1 MIVLKAS
8 KGRLY
13 PNSTQQHKIDTT
25 LSHCRYIYNEM
36 LSRNI
41 KVYKRRGEHINYYT
55 MQYLLKD
62 IKKYKSWLYEADSQ
76 ALAYACRQL
85 DDAYKRFFKHEGGFP
100 CFRKKNGR
108 QSYTSTNP
116 TAIRIEG
123 NRIRI
128 PTVGFVKVRG
138 LKPLPDGSSIQRITV
153 SREPDGTY
161 YVSVLY
167 KQDIDIPVRSFSF
180 DNVLG
185 MDYSSPHLYVDSNGD
200 KPDFE
205 HKFSKSQAK
214 LAKEQKVLSRRQG
227 SRKGEKKSSNWIKQ
241 HRKVS
246 RIQRKIANQRMDVLH
261 KLSKQL
267 ANTYDAIATEDID
280 MRSLSNKGFGNGKA
294 TLDNGYGMFRTMLD
308 YKLQDRGKPQLIKVD
323 KFYPSSQICHC
334 CGYQNPM
341 IKDLSIRK
349 WKCPECG
356 VIHNRDANAAI
367 NIRNEG
373 IRILKEQ
380 YKIAI

>member
-1 MIVLKAS
+1 MIVLKAT

-36 LSRNI
+36 LVRNI
-41 KVYKRRGEHINYYT
+41 KIYKRRSEHLAYYD

-62 IKKYKSWLYEADSQ
+62 IKTYKPWLYEADSQ

-100 CFRKKNGR
+100 KFHKKNGR

-116 TAIRIEG
+116 VAIRIES

-138 LKPLPDGSSIQRITV
+138 LKPLSDGAKIQRITV
-153 SREPDGTY
+153 SREPDGKY

-167 KQDIDIPVRSFSF
+167 KQDIDIPVHSFSF

-185 MDYSSPHLYVDSNGD
+185 MDYSSSHLYVDSNGN

-205 HKFSKSQAK
+205 HMFSKSQAK
-214 LAKEQKVLSRRQG
+214 LAKAQRVLSRRMG
-227 SRKGEKKSSNWIKQ
+227 SRKGEKKSSNWRKQ

-246 RIQRKIANQRMDVLH
+246 RIQCRIANQRADALH

-267 ANTYDAIATEDID
+267 TDTYDAIAVEDID
-280 MRSLSNKGFGNGKA
+280 MHNLSNKGFGNGKA
-294 TLDNGYGMFRTMLD
+294 TMDNGFGMFRTMLD
-308 YKLQDRGKPQLIKVD
+308 YKLQDRGKPLLIKINR
-323 KFYPSSQICHC
+323 FHPSSQLCSH
-334 CGYQNPM
+334 CGYQNPDL
-341 IKDLSIRK
+341 KDLSIRK
-349 WKCPECG
+349 WQCPKCG
-356 VIHNRDANAAI
+356 TVHNRDVNAAI
-367 NIRNEG
+367 NIKNEG
-373 IRILKEQ
+373 IHILKEQ
-380 YKIAI
+380 YKAVI

>member
-1 MIVLKAS
+1 MIVLKAT

-36 LSRNI
+36 LSRNM
-41 KVYKRRGEHINYYT
+41 KAYKRRGEHMNYYT

-76 ALAYACRQL
+76 ALAYSCRQL
-85 DDAYKRFFKHEGGFP
+85 DNAYKRFFKHEGGFP
-100 CFRKKNGR
+100 HFHKKNGR

-116 TAIRIEG
+116 TNIRIEG
-123 NRIRI
+123 NKIRI

-161 YVSVLY
+161 YASVLY
-167 KQDIDIPVRSFSF
+167 KQNIDIPVHSFSF

-185 MDYSSPHLYVDSNGD
+185 LDYSSPHLYVDSNGN
-200 KPDFE
+200 KPGFE
-205 HKFSKSQAK
+205 HMFSKSQAK
-214 LAKEQKVLSRRQG
+214 LAKKQKVLSRRMG
-227 SRKGEKKSSNWIKQ
+227 SRKGEKKSSNWTKQ
-241 HRKVS
+241 YHKVS
-246 RIQRKIANQRMDVLH
+246 KVQSKIAHQRIDALH

-267 ANTYDAIATEDID
+267 ADTYDAIAVEDIN
-280 MRSLSNKGFGNGKA
+280 MQSLSNKGFGNGKA
-294 TLDNGYGMFRTMLD
+294 TADNGFGMFRTMLD
-308 YKLQDRGKPQLIKVD
+308 YKLQDRGKPPLIKVD
-323 KFYPSSQICHC
+323 RFYPSSQICHC
-334 CGYQNPM
+334 CGYQNPGV
-341 IKDLSIRK
+341 KDMSIRK

-356 VIHNRDANAAI
+356 VIHNRDVNAAI

-373 IRILKEQ
+373 ILILKEQ
-380 YKIAI
+380 YDVTL

>member
-1 MIVLKAS
+1 MIVLKAT

-36 LSRNI
+36 LARNI
-41 KVYKRRGEHINYYT
+41 KAYKRRGEHMNYYT

-62 IKKYKSWLYEADSQ
+62 VKKCKPWLYKADSQ

-100 CFRKKNGR
+100 RYHKKNGR

-116 TAIRIEG
+116 TNMRIEG
-123 NRIRI
+123 NKIRI

-138 LKPLPDGSSIQRITV
+138 LKSLPDGSSIQRITV
-153 SREPDGTY
+153 SREPDGKY

-167 KQDIDIPVRSFSF
+167 KQNIDIPIHSLRYE
-180 DNVLG
+180 NVIGL
-185 MDYSSPHLYVDSNGD
+185 DYSSPHLYVDSNGN
-200 KPDFE
+200 KPSFE
-205 HKFSKSQAK
+205 HVFSKSQAK
-214 LAKEQKVLSRRQG
+214 LAKEQKVLSRRMG
-227 SRKGEKKSSNWIKQ
+227 SCKGEKKSSNWTKQ
-241 HRKVS
+241 YHKVS
-246 RIQRKIANQRMDVLH
+246 KLQSKIAHQRIDALH

-267 ANTYDAIATEDID
+267 ADTYDAIAVEDIN
-280 MRSLSNKGFGNGKA
+280 MRSLSDKGFGNGKA
-294 TLDNGYGMFRTMLD
+294 TMDNGYGMFRTMLD
-308 YKLQDRGKPQLIKVD
+308 YKLQDRGKIPLIKVNR
-323 KFYPSSQICHC
+323 FYPSSQLCSK
-334 CGYQNPM
+334 CGYQNLEV
-341 IKDLSIRK
+341 KNLSIRK

-356 VIHNRDANAAI
+356 VIHSRDVNAAI
-367 NIRNEG
+367 NIRDEG

-380 YKIAI
+380 YKVAI

>member
-1 MIVLKAS
+1 MIVLKAT

-36 LSRNI
+36 LSRNM
-41 KVYKRRGEHINYYT
+41 KVYKRRGEHMNYYM

-76 ALAYACRQL
+76 ALTYACRQL

-100 CFRKKNGR
+100 RFHKKNGR

-116 TAIRIEG
+116 TSIRIED
-123 NRIRI
+123 NKIRI

-167 KQDIDIPVRSFSF
+167 KQDIDIPVHSFSF

-185 MDYSSPHLYVDSNGD
+185 LDYSSSRLYVDSNGNT
-200 KPDFE
+200 PDFE

-214 LAKEQKVLSRRQG
+214 LTKEQRVLSRRKG
-227 SRKGEKKSSNWIKQ
+227 SCKGEKKSSNWYKQ
-241 HRKVS
+241 Y
-246 RIQRKIANQRMDVLH
+246 RKINKLHKKTANQRIDVLH
-261 KLSKQL
+261 KLSRQL
-267 ANTYDAIATEDID
+267 TDQYDAIAVEDID

-294 TLDNGYGMFRTMLD
+294 TMDNGYGMFRTMLD
-308 YKLQDRGKPQLIKVD
+308 YKLQDRGKPPLVKVD
-323 KFYPSSQICHC
+323 KFYPSSQICSKC
-334 CGYQNPM
+334 EYQNSDV
-341 IKDLSIRK
+341 KNLSLRK
-349 WKCPECG
+349 WQCPKCG
-356 VIHNRDANAAI
+356 IIHDRDVNAAI
-367 NIRNEG
+367 NIKNEG

-380 YKIAI
+380 YKVAI